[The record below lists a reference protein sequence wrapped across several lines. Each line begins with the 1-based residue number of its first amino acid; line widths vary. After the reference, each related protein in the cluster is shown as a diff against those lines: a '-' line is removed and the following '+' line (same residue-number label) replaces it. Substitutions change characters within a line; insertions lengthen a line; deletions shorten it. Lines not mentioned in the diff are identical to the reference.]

1 MCGEYIN
8 NAGGDIE
15 KLRDDM
21 LDLCDKLKEG
31 DIDENVRHLRYKT
44 EIFSKSAI
52 EQIKEKTETN
62 EMLLADLKTL
72 QPSSIL
78 PQLGTAEETMPMVK
92 TEPASPSVEDLGTL
106 TKESDT
112 SRLLESTLCTLY
124 Y

>member
-52 EQIKEKTETN
+52 EQIKEKAETID
-62 EMLLADLKTL
+62 MLLADLKTL

-92 TEPASPSVEDLGTL
+92 TEPASPSVKELGTSTQETVL
-106 TKESDT
+106 G
-112 SRLLESTLCTLY
+112 RLLESMFCTL
-124 Y
+124 